1 MSPGE
6 ALTRRGRLALVLGG
20 ATYLGA
26 WAFGSKILY
35 PVALGLPVAVLLAWL
50 WTAFANRPL
59 QLRRTLPAGERLEGE
74 DVEIQVDLASERR
87 LLPAR
92 WTLLERISKLG
103 QRATTLGAD
112 GRGRYVLERLPRGR
126 YTFEDSMAV
135 IEDPL
140 GLERVEQPLTAP
152 AALLVY
158 PRLVELERLFSESG
172 TRSHDGRRLLLR
184 RPSGFDLHSVR
195 EYEHGDSLRKVHW
208 RSTARR
214 AQLMVKELED
224 APRDEVAVVLD
235 ADPDAVVGESFD
247 VQVRA
252 AGSLLLAHVRRGR
265 RALLVISGS
274 RQDQQ
279 GVRSPEGDWRQ
290 ALDLLAAAEPEPG
303 PSLAALLADEGSA
316 AGRAL
321 ELAVVTASLPPR
333 LVERLVARALGSGN
347 VSLVLVDAASF
358 AGAPPRPWPELLR
371 LQAVG
376 VAVAVLREGDDLAE
390 RLGAPRA
397 AEVAHA

>member
-1 MSPGE
+1 M
-6 ALTRRGRLALVLGG
+6 TRRGRLALVLGG

-50 WTAFANRPL
+50 WTALANRPL
-59 QLRRTLPAGERLEGE
+59 QLRRKLPTGERLEGD
-74 DVEIQVDLASERR
+74 DVEVRVRLASERP

-92 WTLLERISKLG
+92 WTLHERIGKLG
-103 QRATTLGAD
+103 EHVTQLGTNGRA
-112 GRGRYVLERLPRGR
+112 RYVLERLPRGR
-126 YTFEDSMAV
+126 YTFEDSVAV

-140 GLERVEQPLTAP
+140 GLERVEQRLAAP

-158 PRLVELERLFSESG
+158 PRLVDLDRLFSESG

-214 AQLMVKELED
+214 SQLMVKELED

-235 ADPDAVVGESFD
+235 ADPAAVVGESFD
-247 VQVRA
+247 VQVRS

-265 RALLVISGS
+265 RALLVVNGA
-274 RQDQQ
+274 RGDEL

-303 PSLAALLADEGSA
+303 PPLSALLADENSA

-321 ELAVVTASLPPR
+321 ELAVVTAALAPALVDR
-333 LVERLVARALGSGN
+333 LVIRALRSGS
-347 VSLVLVDAASF
+347 VSLVLVDSASF
-358 AGAPPRPWPELLR
+358 AGAAPRPRPELLR
-371 LQAVG
+371 LQAAG
-376 VAVAVLREGDDLAE
+376 VSLVVIRQGDDLAE
-390 RLGAPRA
+390 RLGAA
-397 AEVAHA
+397 ARVAETAHG

>member
-1 MSPGE
+1 
-6 ALTRRGRLALVLGG
+6 
-20 ATYLGA
+20 
-26 WAFGSKILY
+26 
-35 PVALGLPVAVLLAWL
+35 
-50 WTAFANRPL
+50 
-59 QLRRTLPAGERLEGE
+59 
-74 DVEIQVDLASERR
+74 
-87 LLPAR
+87 
-92 WTLLERISKLG
+92 
-103 QRATTLGAD
+103 
-112 GRGRYVLERLPRGR
+112 
-126 YTFEDSMAV
+126 MAV

-152 AALLVY
+152 AAVLVY

-208 RSTARR
+208 RTTARR

-265 RALLVISGS
+265 RALLVINGS

-279 GVRSPEGDWRQ
+279 GVRSPEGPPEIVSEAD
-290 ALDLLAAAEPEPG
+290 LVVDGPEGFVDLLEQ
-303 PSLAALLADEGSA
+303 LT
-316 AGRAL
+316 R
-321 ELAVVTASLPPR
+321 
-333 LVERLVARALGSGN
+333 
-347 VSLVLVDAASF
+347 
-358 AGAPPRPWPELLR
+358 
-371 LQAVG
+371 
-376 VAVAVLREGDDLAE
+376 
-390 RLGAPRA
+390 
-397 AEVAHA
+397 

>member
-103 QRATTLGAD
+103 QQATTLGAD

-126 YTFEDSMAV
+126 YTFEDSIAV

-208 RSTARR
+208 RTTARR

-290 ALDLLAAAEPEPG
+290 ALDLLAAADPEPG

-333 LVERLVARALGSGN
+333 LVERLVARALASGN

>member
-1 MSPGE
+1 M
-6 ALTRRGRLALVLGG
+6 TRRGRLALVLGG

-50 WTAFANRPL
+50 WAPLANRPL
-59 QLRRTLPAGERLEGE
+59 QLRRKLPPGERLEGE
-74 DVEIQVDLASERR
+74 DVEVAVELTSERR

-92 WTLLERISKLG
+92 WTLRERIGKLG
-103 QRATTLGAD
+103 ERATTLSAD
-112 GRGRYVLERLPRGR
+112 GHARYVLERLARGR
-126 YTFEDSMAV
+126 YAFEESVAV
-135 IEDPL
+135 IEDPF
-140 GLERVEQPLTAP
+140 GLQRVEQPLVAP
-152 AALLVY
+152 GALLVY

-208 RSTARR
+208 RTTARR

-235 ADPDAVVGESFD
+235 ADPAAVVGESFD

-265 RALLVISGS
+265 RALLVVNGA
-274 RQDQQ
+274 RQEQQ
-279 GVRSPEGDWRQ
+279 GVRSAEGDWRA
-290 ALDLLAAAEPEPG
+290 ALDMLAAAEPEPG
-303 PSLAALLADEGSA
+303 PPLAALLVDESSA
-316 AGRAL
+316 VGRAL

-333 LVERLVARALGSGN
+333 LVERLVERAFGSGS
-347 VSLVLVDAASF
+347 VSLVVVDTATF
-358 AGAPPRPWPELLR
+358 AGAPPAPRPEVLR
-371 LQAVG
+371 LQAAG
-376 VAVAVLREGDDLAE
+376 VAVAVVRQGDDLAE
-390 RLGAPRA
+390 RLGAAALA
-397 AEVAHA
+397 AETAHA

>member
-1 MSPGE
+1 M
-6 ALTRRGRLALVLGG
+6 THRGRLALVLGA
-20 ATYLGA
+20 ATYVGA

-50 WTAFANRPL
+50 WTALANRPL

-74 DVEIQVDLASERR
+74 DVEIHVDLASERR

-103 QRATTLGAD
+103 RRATTLGSD
-112 GRGRYVLERLPRGR
+112 GRARYVLERLPRGR
-126 YTFEDSMAV
+126 YTFEDSVAV

-140 GLERVEQPLTAP
+140 GLERVEQPLAAP

-265 RALLVISGS
+265 RALLVINGA

-290 ALDLLAAAEPEPG
+290 ALDLLAAAEPDPG
-303 PSLAALLADEGSA
+303 PPLAALLADEGSA

-321 ELAVVTASLPPR
+321 ELAVVTASLSPR
-333 LVERLVARALGSGN
+333 LVERMVDRALGSGN

-390 RLGAPRA
+390 RLGASRA